1 MIKVGIC
8 GFARAQ
14 ATIYTTLRLLEVQQT
29 FYRPPKRATADAW
42 RARAPP
48 EFEFTLKAWQLI
60 THEPSSPT
68 YRKAGIELAERDFDR
83 YGSFRPTEQVFAAW
97 AKTNEIRDAL
107 GAKMVVFQTPARFN
121 ETTEHVNDLRAF
133 FRGVEQQDWSDL
145 TFVWEQRGKWTQRTI
160 ASVCAEL
167 GLIHGVDPFTEDSV
181 TAGSGFAY
189 FRLHGAPPG
198 KQMYRYTYTDD
209 DLKVLYEN
217 CVEME
222 QVYVLFNNE
231 TMYEDALRFMR
242 LIEG

>member
-1 MIKVGIC
+1 MIRVGIC

-14 ATIYTTLRLLEVQQT
+14 ATIFTSLQVLEVQQT
-29 FYRPPKRATADAW
+29 FYRPPRRATADVW
-42 RARAPP
+42 RARAPSD
-48 EFEFTLKAWQLI
+48 FEFTVKAWQLI

-68 YRKAGIELAERDFDR
+68 YRRAGIELAERDFNR

-97 AKTNEIRDAL
+97 AKTNEIRTAL
-107 GAKMVVFQTPARFN
+107 GAKIVIFQTPARFD
-121 ETTEHVNDLRAF
+121 ETSEHVNDLRAF
-133 FRGVEQQDWSDL
+133 FRGIERDRRDL
-145 TFVWEQRGKWTQRTI
+145 TLVWEQRGKWSRRTI

-167 GLIHGVDPFTEDSV
+167 GLIHGVDPFADDSV

-209 DLKVLYEN
+209 DLKGLYAN
-217 CVEME
+217 CMDME

-242 LIEG
+242 LIEE